1 MRQLRDGTKRPAEL
15 GDNDAMYNLGV
26 MYAEGNG
33 VLQSYETAF
42 GWYEKS
48 SELGDRE
55 AMKILRRLDKFVSTK

>member
-1 MRQLRDGTKRPAEL
+1 
-15 GDNDAMYNLGV
+15 MYNLGV

-55 AMKILRRLDKFVSTK
+55 AMKILSRLDKFVSTK